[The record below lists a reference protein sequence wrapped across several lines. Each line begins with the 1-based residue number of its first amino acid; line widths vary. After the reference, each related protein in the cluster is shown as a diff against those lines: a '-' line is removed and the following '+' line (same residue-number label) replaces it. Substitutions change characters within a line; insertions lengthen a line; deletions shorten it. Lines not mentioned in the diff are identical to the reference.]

1 MVAVSLLRLRY
12 GLAFET
18 TLDHLMNDLIFIHRP
33 HSPKQRKLVLFNS
46 ETFMMNILYFANTVR
61 MQRELKSGDSF
72 DMEKTHIQFSQ
83 ERLGREPLFR
93 VEVHF
98 KTELI
103 SKEGFDKLNSHLTAL
118 MESNRIWA
126 GITFDDMRRNNG
138 ELFLLVVLSTFADSR
153 GGCGVRWPHANH
165 GGGQAIFCVWNPNQE
180 PITKHTTVPEHA
192 GRSKDSDY
200 AFADQRFD
208 DPEQDARFLDS
219 DLLSQVRLRMEV

>member
-1 MVAVSLLRLRY
+1 
-12 GLAFET
+12 
-18 TLDHLMNDLIFIHRP
+18 
-33 HSPKQRKLVLFNS
+33 
-46 ETFMMNILYFANTVR
+46 MMNILYFANTVR
-61 MQRELKSGDSF
+61 MQKELKAGQSF

-103 SKEGFDKLNSHLTAL
+103 SKEGFDKLNSHLSAL

-138 ELFLLVVLSTFADSR
+138 ELFLLVVLSTFADAR

-180 PITKHTTVPEHA
+180 PITKQAMV
-192 GRSKDSDY
+192 RSSIRRVDHIDY
-200 AFADQRFD
+200 MFADQRFD
-208 DPEQDARFLDS
+208 DPEQDASFVDN
-219 DLLSQVRLRMEV
+219 DLLSRVRLNLEV